1 MENLAKCKKAYWA
14 AKSNAKQRGKEWKY
28 TLEEWVSWW
37 GEKLAAN
44 WLEKRGRNKS
54 SYVMA
59 RIGDT
64 GPYSLENVKCIT
76 NSENGYDR
84 RINGVAA
91 RGEQKSILT
100 EKQVKEIYFATDT
113 LKVLSQR
120 YPVGMGGIQ
129 GIKIGKT
136 WKHVTKDLGPSH
148 RNKIGAPIKVKII
161 KPRKNRRI
169 GIPFP
174 EK

>member
-1 MENLAKCKKAYWA
+1 MKDLAWCKKAYWA

-64 GPYSLENVKCIT
+64 GPYSPENVKCIT

-136 WKHVTKDLGPSH
+136 WKHVTKDVGPSH

>member
-1 MENLAKCKKAYWA
+1 
-14 AKSNAKQRGKEWKY
+14 
-28 TLEEWVSWW
+28 
-37 GEKLAAN
+37 
-44 WLEKRGRNKS
+44 
-54 SYVMA
+54 MA

-64 GPYSLENVKCIT
+64 GPYSPENVKCIT

-174 EK
+174 ER

>member
-1 MENLAKCKKAYWA
+1 MYKSLLGSKIKCQTTRQRMEI
-14 AKSNAKQRGKEWKY
+14 Y
-28 TLEEWVSWW
+28 TRRMD
-37 GEKLAAN
+37 
-44 WLEKRGRNKS
+44 WLVGRKTRSQLVRKTGTRNGS
-54 SYVMA
+54 SYVMG

-64 GPYSLENVKCIT
+64 GPYSPENTKCIT

-91 RGEQKSILT
+91 RGEQKSNLT
-100 EKQVKEIYFATDT
+100 EKQVREIYFSTDS

-129 GIKIGKT
+129 CIKRGSS
-136 WKHVTKDLGPSH
+136 WKHLTKELEPAH
-148 RNKIGAPIKVKII
+148 RNKRGAPTKVKII
-161 KPRKNRRI
+161 KPRKNRKI
-169 GIPFP
+169 GIPFS

>member
-1 MENLAKCKKAYWA
+1 M
-14 AKSNAKQRGKEWKY
+14 G
-28 TLEEWVSWW
+28 
-37 GEKLAAN
+37 
-44 WLEKRGRNKS
+44 
-54 SYVMA
+54 

-64 GPYSLENVKCIT
+64 GPYSPENTKCIT

-91 RGEQKSILT
+91 RGEQKSNLT
-100 EKQVKEIYFATDT
+100 EKQVREIYFSTDS

-129 GIKIGKT
+129 CIKRGSS
-136 WKHVTKDLGPSH
+136 WKHLTKELGPAY
-148 RNKIGAPIKVKII
+148 RNKRGAPTKVKII
-161 KPRKNRRI
+161 KPRKNRKI
-169 GIPFP
+169 GIPFS